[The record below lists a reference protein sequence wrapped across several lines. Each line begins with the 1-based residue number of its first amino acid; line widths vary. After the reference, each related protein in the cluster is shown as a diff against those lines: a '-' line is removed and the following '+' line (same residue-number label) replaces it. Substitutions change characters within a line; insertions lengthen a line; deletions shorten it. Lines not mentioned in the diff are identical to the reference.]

1 MSAHPLTS
9 NGGVIELRT
18 PITSALTPGANA
30 PNGWFWN
37 VTEARNELLFTAQA
51 TFLPERVGLCAG
63 TLYKLI
69 VRWKSGITT

>member
-37 VTEARNELLFTAQA
+37 DTEARNGRRSGALRQLLVR
-51 TFLPERVGLCAG
+51 FLETRFLDLSAVHLRSKR
-63 TLYKLI
+63 LVI
-69 VRWKSGITT
+69 